1 MVSIRYT
8 MCDRMC
14 DTPREPLRET
24 LTGYCLMAGDCGCPS
39 DGLSDVPVWPTGG
52 MGQWGVLGS
61 TYMASAREEGFGF
74 GLFVVVITM
83 KKKLSGFGRVCCVY

>member
-1 MVSIRYT
+1 
-8 MCDRMC
+8 
-14 DTPREPLRET
+14 
-24 LTGYCLMAGDCGCPS
+24 
-39 DGLSDVPVWPTGG
+39 

-61 TYMASAREEGFGF
+61 TYMVSAREEDFGF